1 MAVLGREMTPGE
13 GEGEAREESVAL
25 QRVVELGADSRAWI
39 VEEKKALAS
48 THLPRLAESPKS
60 LRHLRM
66 NHHLRLLPEPLHFL
80 TDSPLRATP
89 GSGCS

>member
-1 MAVLGREMTPGE
+1 MAVLGREMPPGE
-13 GEGEAREESVAL
+13 GEGEARRESAAL
-25 QRVVELGADSRAWI
+25 QKVVELGADSRTWI
-39 VEEKKALAS
+39 VGEKKALVS
-48 THLPRLAESPKS
+48 TCLPRLAESPTS

-80 TDSPLRATP
+80 TDSPLRATT

>member
-1 MAVLGREMTPGE
+1 VAVLGREMPPGE
-13 GEGEAREESVAL
+13 GEGEAREESAAL
-25 QRVVELGADSRAWI
+25 QKVVELGADSRAWI
-39 VEEKKALAS
+39 VGEKKASVS
-48 THLPRLAESPKS
+48 TRLPLLAESQTS

-80 TDSPLRATP
+80 TDSPLRATT